1 MNMEKEILT
10 PGQKTVID
18 GYLQHYEPTDSFD
31 AETCMLFDTRTII
44 DDLSQMCDFDQNSL
58 ADYLAS
64 LGYKFHIVSDDG
76 ISGWILKE
84 KTNS

>member
-1 MNMEKEILT
+1 MEKEILT
-10 PGQKTVID
+10 PGQKAVID
-18 GYLQHYEPTDSFD
+18 GYLQRYEPTDSFD

-44 DDLSQMCDFDQNSL
+44 DELSLMCDFDQNSL